1 MKQKFVQLVIKNFR
15 GERNGNLLG
24 RMFCIAQKDA
34 EEIRGL
40 MFKLNLSNI
49 LIFFGSF
56 PFILLSVLS
65 VLTFDSFLGYN
76 LDYLAS
82 LYSLVIAC
90 FICGSYWRIFLNN
103 QKIKINLFILSNILT
118 LILFFGFLILTNSQ
132 FILLAIFVFIFL
144 LLVDIYIFKINVT
157 DLNYIRTRLCV
168 TTLVVMALIILSLN

>member
-1 MKQKFVQLVIKNFR
+1 
-15 GERNGNLLG
+15 
-24 RMFCIAQKDA
+24 MFCIAQRDA

-56 PFILLSVLS
+56 PFILLSLLS
-65 VLTFDSFLGYN
+65 VLNFDSFLGYN

-82 LYSLVIAC
+82 LYALVIAC
-90 FICGSYWRIFLNN
+90 FVCGSYWGIFLNN

-118 LILFFGFLILTNSQ
+118 LILFFGFLILANSQ

-144 LLVDIYIFKINVT
+144 LLVDIYIFKTNVT
-157 DLNYIRTRLCV
+157 DLNYIRTRFCV
-168 TTLVVMALIILSLN
+168 TTLVVIALIILSLN

>member
-1 MKQKFVQLVIKNFR
+1 
-15 GERNGNLLG
+15 
-24 RMFCIAQKDA
+24 MFCIVQRDA

-82 LYSLVIAC
+82 LYALVIAC
-90 FICGSYWRIFLNN
+90 FICGSYWGIF
-103 QKIKINLFILSNILT
+103 
-118 LILFFGFLILTNSQ
+118 
-132 FILLAIFVFIFL
+132 
-144 LLVDIYIFKINVT
+144 FKQSK
-157 DLNYIRTRLCV
+157 D
-168 TTLVVMALIILSLN
+168 